1 MESEKGELEDQE
13 VTVEVLPQ
21 TVTEIIYL
29 QDSDLCYTT
38 EEDSEIKSTESYEIG
53 SVDFTRLG
61 SKSLVLDA
69 SQSFVLLSSDT
80 DVINGNALYLS
91 DGELNQNYLEHTEEI
106 NSGIGEFICTLC
118 NYKCRSLSSLSAHR
132 LIHDDQF
139 IRCHYNCVVCGLQF
153 DKAQSLSHHFRT
165 THEISKYVCNI
176 CNCAC
181 SHEWAL
187 LQHLKIH
194 EPKKFSCDSCNAI
207 YDSAVKLINHKKTHS
222 TTLLYACN
230 KCDASFETTS
240 EVSHHLRTM
249 HERVKLPMR
258 VVTSKIKSSFSD
270 SICKENVSIDSSNEE
285 KQRETNIS
293 KRRRTR

>member
-1 MESEKGELEDQE
+1 MESEKGEIEEQE

-38 EEDSEIKSTESYEIG
+38 GEDSDIRTTESYEIG
-53 SVDFTRLG
+53 SVDLTKLA

-69 SQSFVLLSSDT
+69 SQSFVLLSSGT
-80 DVINGNALYLS
+80 DLINGNALYLS

-153 DKAQSLSHHFRT
+153 DKAHTRSQYDYSLGICLSHNRFNNKEKPPGRPRT
-165 THEISKYVCNI
+165 ARTPENVRRLRQAIACRSALKRAAAFQLSERNMRQILHQDLKFQPHNI
-176 CNCAC
+176 
-181 SHEWAL
+181 AL
-187 LQHLKIH
+187 VHAIH
-194 EPKKFSCDSCNAI
+194 E
-207 YDSAVKLINHKKTHS
+207 YD
-222 TTLLYACN
+222 
-230 KCDASFETTS
+230 FG
-240 EVSHHLRTM
+240 R
-249 HERVKLPMR
+249 
-258 VVTSKIKSSFSD
+258 
-270 SICKENVSIDSSNEE
+270 
-285 KQRETNIS
+285 REC
-293 KRRRTR
+293 

>member
-1 MESEKGELEDQE
+1 M
-13 VTVEVLPQ
+13 
-21 TVTEIIYL
+21 
-29 QDSDLCYTT
+29 
-38 EEDSEIKSTESYEIG
+38 
-53 SVDFTRLG
+53 
-61 SKSLVLDA
+61 
-69 SQSFVLLSSDT
+69 
-80 DVINGNALYLS
+80 YLS
-91 DGELNQNYLEHTEEI
+91 EGELNQNYVEHTEEI

-165 THEISKYVCNI
+165 THEISKFVCNI
-176 CNCAC
+176 CNCVC

-194 EPKKFSCDSCNAI
+194 EPKKFSCDSCNAT
-207 YDSAVKLINHKKTHS
+207 YDSAVKLINHKKTHA

-258 VVTSKIKSSFSD
+258 VIASKIKSSFSD
-270 SICKENVSIDSSNEE
+270 NICKEDIIPGNGG
-285 KQRETNIS
+285 KQSGTSIS
-293 KRRRTR
+293 KRRKTR